1 MKKAGRILS
10 LVVILVMLTTAI
22 CFAAPETGEAGGLN
36 LISTYPED
44 GSKGAATENM
54 GIKLYFDTQLS
65 EEVLGEKNKDAIQI
79 FGPEGDKLPTRVLYA
94 PKEEGV
100 VLVIVDTD
108 KDGKTIKGE
117 SNAEYTVKISGNL
130 TADNGA
136 TLGQN
141 KEIKFRTMN
150 EATNNTVSMV
160 LMFVMMGGI
169 MFYSTKAMKKEME
182 KTMEV
187 FKDAPVN
194 PYKEA
199 KKTGKSVEEI
209 VEQDKRNRER
219 QEAKAARKAS
229 KAAAGNSEYQEYFD
243 EYYEEYLAMYEAE
256 GKHKVKGPR
265 PIAAAGSKYITGRK
279 AEAEARKAAEAEKK
293 AQQAK
298 WAANAKKGKGKKK
311 K

>member
-1 MKKAGRILS
+1 MKKTGRILS

-22 CFAAPETGEAGGLN
+22 CFAAPETTDAAGGLN
-36 LISTYPED
+36 LIGTYPED

-65 EEVLGEKNKDAIQI
+65 EEVLGEKNANAIQI
-79 FGPEGDKLPTRVLYA
+79 IGPEGEKLPTRVLYA

-108 KDGKTIKGE
+108 KEGKTIKGA
-117 SNAEYTVKISGNL
+117 SNSEYTVKVSGNL
-130 TADNGA
+130 AADNGA
-136 TLGQN
+136 TLG
-141 KEIKFRTMN
+141 EDVTIKFTTMN
-150 EATNNTVSMV
+150 ETTNNTVSMV
-160 LMFVMMGGI
+160 MMFVMMGVI
-169 MFYSTKAMKKEME
+169 MFFSTKAMKKEME
-182 KTMEV
+182 KQFENMKE
-187 FKDAPVN
+187 APVN

-209 VEQDKRNRER
+209 VEQDQRTKAKNA
-219 QEAKAARKAS
+219 QKAAKKAAKAGS
-229 KAAAGNSEYQEYFD
+229 NEYQEYL
-243 EYYEEYLAMYEAE
+243 EEYLEEYMAMYEAE
-256 GKHKVKGPR
+256 GKYKVKGPR
-265 PIAAAGSKYITGRK
+265 PIAAAGGKYITGRK
-279 AEAEARKAAEAEKK
+279 AEAEVRKAAEAEKK

>member
-1 MKKAGRILS
+1 MKRAGRILS

-22 CFAAPETGEAGGLN
+22 CFAAPETGAAGGLN

-54 GIKLYFDTQLS
+54 GIKLYFDTQLT

-79 FGPEGDKLPTRVLYA
+79 FGPEGEKLPTKVLYA

-108 KDGKTIKGE
+108 KDGKTVKGK
-117 SNAEYTVKISGNL
+117 SNAEYTVKVSGNL
-130 TADNGA
+130 VADNGA
-136 TLGQN
+136 TLGQDAN
-141 KEIKFRTMN
+141 ITFKTMN
-150 EATNNTVSMV
+150 ETTNNTVSMV

-169 MFYSTKAMKKEME
+169 MFYSTRAMKKEME

-199 KKTGKSVEEI
+199 KKTGKSIEEI
-209 VEQDKRNRER
+209 VEQDKKNKEK
-219 QEAKAARKAS
+219 QAAKAAKKANKS
-229 KAAAGNSEYQEYFD
+229 SGNNEYKEYFD

-265 PIAAAGSKYITGRK
+265 PIAAAGGKYITGRK
-279 AEAEARKAAEAEKK
+279 AEAEARKAADAERK

-311 K
+311 